1 MRYEEGSYAQGYGLV
16 YLTENFS
23 KPDSSIVPLYIR
35 SLILK
40 IIVLLNCQK
49 MQQVKKGDT
58 ISVHY
63 RGTLEDGTL
72 FDASEG
78 REPLQFEVG
87 GGMVI
92 EGFDSGV
99 LGMAI
104 GEKKTV
110 KIPFDKAYGPQQES
124 LFMEFPV
131 ENLPEDLEPEI
142 GMVLNMTNDDGEDL
156 QVRVVEVKDDF
167 IVIDANHPLAGKD
180 LIFELDLV
188 SVKPSNLIIMP

>member
-1 MRYEEGSYAQGYGLV
+1 
-16 YLTENFS
+16 
-23 KPDSSIVPLYIR
+23 
-35 SLILK
+35 
-40 IIVLLNCQK
+40 